1 MKISTVVA
9 EPNAR
14 GHRDDTLSWF
24 WSMDVEGDSTSD
36 DWMSECKG
44 PPGLMGRGAEQ
55 WLARMAVADQQ
66 HKWGHK
72 AYAAKQA
79 NMYRSMALKA
89 LEAFQKV
96 KGVVVEGGDLF
107 GAAEGPG
114 WEDSD

>member
-1 MKISTVVA
+1 LRAKALRDRWAEEYNLVVA
-9 EPNAR
+9 E
-14 GHRDDTLSWF
+14 
-24 WSMDVEGDSTSD
+24 MDWTENFFLY
-36 DWMSECKG
+36 K
-44 PPGLMGRGAEQ
+44 AEQ

-89 LEAFQKV
+89 LEAFQKA
-96 KGVVVEGGDLF
+96 KGVVAEGGDLL